1 MFLRTILISLCF
13 SFLINKVYSQQ
24 DKSMLINGKQSYTY
38 QNEIVKILFTS
49 NSYVDN
55 FDTLVIRLEITNIS
69 KEKLYLF
76 NEPIIKFIERNKLKD
91 VIQIY
96 FGGDFTQN
104 IEYLVS
110 MRPLIP
116 DSTLKFNFRY
126 SKDELNFQKVE
137 NLVQIAFDLGIL
149 TNMDEIKKFVFENNN
164 LSIKIEN
171 EELLISSTLL
181 EIFLKKFD
189 LASLFIF
196 VR

>member
-1 MFLRTILISLCF
+1 M
-13 SFLINKVYSQQ
+13 
-24 DKSMLINGKQSYTY
+24 
-38 QNEIVKILFTS
+38 
-49 NSYVDN
+49 
-55 FDTLVIRLEITNIS
+55 IRLEITNIS